1 MQYKGGIHTPPL
13 LYFFDIMKE
22 NIHWVIDYETLSNCT
37 VLVAEHYQK
46 DIRKEF
52 VIHRLRN
59 DVLELVAFL
68 LECKQLN
75 CYHISF
81 NGLVFDSQVTEFFLR
96 NEEILAGGDPEY
108 IANEVY
114 QIAQEIIERQ
124 DSNEFPEFGE
134 KDLQIRPIDVFKINH
149 WDNPAKRSSL
159 KWIQYTMDWPN
170 IQEMPIHH
178 NKFIDT
184 MDEINTI
191 LSYCRNDVSS
201 TKNILKLS
209 SEQVMLRKRLTDEY
223 GINLTNASEPRISK
237 ELFLHFLSKKTGESK
252 YELKQLR
259 THREKIVVKDI
270 LLPYL
275 EKIKQSDLHEVYEWF
290 RDIVIDDPEN
300 LRGKKMGI
308 KTRHGGIIDFGL
320 GGIHGIHR
328 SGVYTSDE
336 KSVIMTSDVT
346 SFYPRMAI
354 LNRWA
359 PAHLNPDDFCEQYE
373 WFFVERLKIPKKDIK
388 NYVYKIIL
396 NSTYGL
402 SNDKNCFLYD
412 PEFTMRITIN
422 GQLSLLLLYI
432 MIMDSIPEA
441 EPIMQNT
448 DGLETKIPVD
458 KIDKYME
465 ICEEWQNITKL
476 NLEHDQ
482 YEKLFLADV
491 NNYIAVYKNGKT
503 KCKGRF
509 EFEDLAL
516 HKNKSFLIVPK
527 AVYNYFVK
535 GIVPEQT
542 IMENNNIYDYCAGNR
557 TRQDWQFQMIPGNL
571 QEERKVLQKV
581 VRYYVSNKGNPIMKV
596 NTTDGREQKIE
607 AGKRLTEFN
616 VYVKKPWA
624 QYDINT
630 GYYLTKIYD
639 EIYNIESNKNQLSL
653 F

>member
-1 MQYKGGIHTPPL
+1 
-13 LYFFDIMKE
+13 MKE

-59 DVLELVAFL
+59 DVLELLAFL
-68 LECKQLN
+68 LECKQEK

-96 NEEILAGGDPEY
+96 NEEILAEGDPQY

-114 QIAQEIIERQ
+114 QIAQQIIERQ
-124 DSNEFPEFGE
+124 DANEFPEFGE

-178 NKFIDT
+178 NKFIET
-184 MDEINTI
+184 MDEINMI
-191 LSYCRNDVSS
+191 LSYCGNDVSS

-209 SEQVMLRKRLTDEY
+209 TEQVMLRKQLTDEY
-223 GINLTNASEPRISK
+223 GINLMNASEPRISK

-252 YELKQLR
+252 YDLKQLR
-259 THREKIVVKDI
+259 TYRDKIEVKRI

-275 EKIKQSDLHEVYEWF
+275 SILEKKGPAAQTAYEWF
-290 RDIVIDDPEN
+290 KAMVIDDPDN
-300 LRGKKMGI
+300 LRGKSMRI
-308 KTRHGGIIDFGL
+308 KTAFGSIDFGL
-320 GGIHGIHR
+320 GGIHGT
-328 SGVYTSDE
+328 SPTGVYQSDQDWA
-336 KSVIMTSDVT
+336 IMTSDVT
-346 SFYPRMAI
+346 SFYPNLAI
-354 LNRWA
+354 KNRWS
-359 PAHLNPDDFCEQYE
+359 PAHLDPDDFCTQYE
-373 WFFVERLKIPKKDIK
+373 WFFTERLKIPKKDIK

-432 MIMDSIPEA
+432 MIQEGIPEA
-441 EPIMQNT
+441 QPIMQNT

-465 ICEEWQNITKL
+465 ICEEWQKITSL

-509 EFEDLAL
+509 EFENLAL
-516 HKNKSFLIVPK
+516 HKNKSFLIIPK
-527 AVYNYFVK
+527 AIYNYFVH
-535 GIVPEQT
+535 GMSPEQT
-542 IMENNNIYDYCAGNR
+542 ILENNNIYDYCAGQR
-557 TRQDWQFQMIPGNL
+557 TRQDWQFQQIVQFKREPM
-571 QEERKVLQKV
+571 QKV
-581 VRYYVSNKGNPIMKV
+581 IRYYVSQEGSPIMKV
-596 NTTDGREQKIE
+596 NLTDGREQKIE
-607 AGKRLTEFN
+607 AGKELVEFN
-616 VYVKKPWA
+616 KYVEKPWP
-624 QYDINT
+624 QYRVNT
-630 GYYLTKIYD
+630 GYYLTKIYE
-639 EIYNIESNKNQLSL
+639 EIYNIEANKNQLSL